1 VFPDG
6 QTSSS
11 VLRHRLGSRLER
23 NQGYPAIDHSQPT
36 ALSQQ
41 LARLDQHHNLHF
53 SYHENGALAESTDA
67 NSPFGQATGLST
79 GVHGNS

>member
-11 VLRHRLGSRLER
+11 VLRHRRGSTLER
-23 NQGYPAIDHSQPT
+23 NQGYPAIDHTQPPT
-36 ALSQQ
+36 LSQQ
-41 LARLDQHHNLHF
+41 TNGLDQHYNLHF
-53 SYHENGALAESTDA
+53 FYFEKGSLAESIEAD
-67 NSPFGQATGLST
+67 SPFGRATGLSS

>member
-6 QTSSS
+6 HTSSS

-23 NQGYPAIDHSQPT
+23 NRGYAAIDHNQPP

-41 LARLDQHHNLHF
+41 FAGLDQHHNLHF
-53 SYHENGALAESTDA
+53 SYHENGSLAESTDA
-67 NSPFGQATGLST
+67 NSPFGRATGLSS

>member
-11 VLRHRLGSRLER
+11 ALRHRLGSKLES
-23 NQGYPAIDHSQPT
+23 NQGYPAIDHSQPP

-41 LARLDQHHNLHF
+41 LAGLDQRHNLHF

-67 NSPFGQATGLST
+67 NSPFGRATGSST